1 MDERSEALTPRE
13 AMGLIEKALHFPF
26 QRLGVSDFPLQR
38 LLILM
43 ACDGPRGRCE
53 TGELLERLP
62 NFTKASMSRHL
73 KALRELGL
81 VEHGEVS
88 EDLRRKTWYL
98 TRRGKRF
105 MADWRSAVARVGV
118 ARGTH

>member
-1 MDERSEALTPRE
+1 MSKGTMGVPSVVS
-13 AMGLIEKALHFPF
+13 MGLIEQALHFPF

-43 ACDGPRGRCE
+43 ACDRAPDACE
-53 TGELLERLP
+53 TSQIMERLP
-62 NFTKASMSRHL
+62 AFTKASMSRHL

-81 VEHGEVS
+81 IEPREVA
-88 EDLRRKTWYL
+88 EDLRRKTWHL

-105 MADWRSAVARVGV
+105 MTDWRSAVSKSA
-118 ARGTH
+118 ADHH